1 VIQEMWELLSEE
13 ESMDREDVPL
23 QSDIDAAQLCLFV
36 SETAVTGKDSP
47 KSMRLLG

>member
-1 VIQEMWELLSEE
+1 MWELMSKE
-13 ESMDREDVPL
+13 ESMNREDVPL
-23 QSDIDAAQLCLFV
+23 QSDIDDAQLCLFV